1 MRSPLRLQASALL
14 LAMVLPL
21 APGHAAEEDGD
32 ATVESLRQEVQ
43 SLNQELADFTAERR
57 ERLMTD
63 IDDVLGAMDA
73 RIAAMESRLQ
83 EDRDKADRLARAQA
97 QTALASLRRERSRV
111 TEWHQ
116 RMQDS
121 TDATWESM
129 KEGFNDA
136 FDKLSEAWQSAEENV
151 RQALAKDS

>member
-1 MRSPLRLQASALL
+1 MRFPLRLQASALL
-14 LAMVLPL
+14 LAMVMPL
-21 APGHAAEEDGD
+21 AQAAEDDNSE

-43 SLNQELADFTAERR
+43 RLDQELTDFTAERR

-63 IDDVLGAMDA
+63 IGDVLGAIDA
-73 RIAAMESRLQ
+73 RVTTLENRLQ
-83 EDRDKADRLARAQA
+83 GNWDEADKLARAQA
-97 QTALASLRRERSRV
+97 QTALASLHRERVRV

-121 TDATWESM
+121 ADFTWESM

-136 FDKLSEAWQSAEENV
+136 FDKLSESWQNAEQSVGQALEEN
-151 RQALAKDS
+151 

>member
-21 APGHAAEEDGD
+21 APGNAAEDDGD
-32 ATVESLRQEVQ
+32 ATVDSLRQEVQ

-111 TEWHQ
+111 TEWYQ

-151 RQALAKDS
+151 RQAREKDS